1 MPTSRMNKLITVGLL
16 FFSNSAIAQTT
27 TTKEAI
33 AIGDSIVK
41 SKIGNRLFQ
50 YFSLSEGT
58 YYTYDIK
65 HQSQRTGKFL
75 NKRKLPKSFA
85 TLNLL
90 YHFDYPQIK
99 GVKGGLWLI
108 LDKDFKLA
116 DTLNFDFIPQFV
128 IKNKPSQFISED
140 TALAIATRN
149 FKQKGFEIS
158 TPDLSYDKNSKQYR
172 YTVTN
177 KLTKVLN
184 QAGKDSGEMEIIE
197 INAVTGKIEHSD
209 KGYYG
214 LIIR

>member
-1 MPTSRMNKLITVGLL
+1 M
-16 FFSNSAIAQTT
+16 
-27 TTKEAI
+27 
-33 AIGDSIVK
+33 
-41 SKIGNRLFQ
+41 
-50 YFSLSEGT
+50 
-58 YYTYDIK
+58 
-65 HQSQRTGKFL
+65 

-108 LDKDFKLA
+108 LDKDFKLT
-116 DTLNFDFIPQFV
+116 DTLNFDYIPQIV
-128 IKNKPSQFISED
+128 IENRSSQFISGD

-158 TPDLSYDKNSKQYR
+158 TPDLSYDKKLKQYR

-184 QAGKDSGEMEIIE
+184 HAGKDSGEMEIIE
-197 INAVTGKIEHSD
+197 INAVTGKIEHVD

>member
-1 MPTSRMNKLITVGLL
+1 MNKLIIIGLL
-16 FFSNSAIAQTT
+16 FFSNSTIAQPT

-33 AIGDSIVK
+33 AIGDSILK
-41 SKIGNRLFQ
+41 SKIDDRLFQ

-58 YYTYDIK
+58 YYTYDAK
-65 HQSQRTGKFL
+65 HQRQGTGKFL
-75 NKRKLPKSFA
+75 SKRKLPKSFA

-90 YHFDYPQIK
+90 YHFNYPQIK

-108 LDKDFKLA
+108 LDRNLKPT
-116 DTLNFDFIPQFV
+116 DTLSFDFIPQFV
-128 IKNKPSQFISED
+128 IENTSSQFISED
-140 TALAIATRN
+140 SALAIATRN

-158 TPDLSYDKNSKQYR
+158 TPDLSYDKNAKQYT

-197 INAVTGKIEHSD
+197 INALTGKIERID

>member
-1 MPTSRMNKLITVGLL
+1 MNKLIIIGLL
-16 FFSNSAIAQTT
+16 FYSNSTIAQTT

-33 AIGDSIVK
+33 AIGDSILK
-41 SKIGNRLFQ
+41 SKIGDRLFQ
-50 YFSLSEGT
+50 YFNLSEGT
-58 YYTYDIK
+58 YYTYDIN
-65 HQSQRTGKFL
+65 HQRQWTGKLL

-90 YHFDYPQIK
+90 YHFDFPQIK

-108 LDKDFKLA
+108 LDKDFKLT
-116 DTLNFDFIPQFV
+116 DTLNFDYIPQFV
-128 IKNKPSQFISED
+128 IENRSSQFISGD

-184 QAGKDSGEMEIIE
+184 HAGKDSGEMEIIE
-197 INAVTGKIEHSD
+197 INAVTGKIEHVD